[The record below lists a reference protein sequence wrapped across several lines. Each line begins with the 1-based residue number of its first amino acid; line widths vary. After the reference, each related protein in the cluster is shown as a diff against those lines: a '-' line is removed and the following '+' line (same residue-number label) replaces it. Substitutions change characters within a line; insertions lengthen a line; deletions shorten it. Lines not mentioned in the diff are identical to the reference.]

1 MAWDTTDLASYNDII
16 YQDGVFAY
24 NFTASGAIR
33 KGQAVCVAPSMT
45 MCVMVTTAAAGACDV
60 IGICTG
66 DAADTAQVAIAGP
79 GNIVYACCDSGGT
92 AGTSGIQAGDPV
104 YGTTFGVLTETAGNA
119 IKIAAY
125 ALDTP
130 TIVTTTYVGKFL
142 LV

>member
-1 MAWDTTDLASYNDII
+1 M
-16 YQDGVFAY
+16 FAY
-24 NFTASGAIR
+24 NFTASGAIK

-45 MCVMVTTAAAGACDV
+45 MHVMVTTAAAGACDV
-60 IGICTG
+60 IGIACQ
-66 DAADTAQVAIAGP
+66 DAADGAQVPVAGP

-92 AGTSGIQAGDPV
+92 AGTAGIKSGDPV
-104 YGTTFGVLTETAGNA
+104 YGYTYGVLTETAGNA
-119 IKIAAY
+119 IKVAAY